1 MTAQATKNLEEIE
14 QIISEIRSTPEAIDG
29 HSIYDGDDFALK
41 TIERLREIRDSA
53 DEAIRYTAENLLAI
67 RYPQA
72 EIAEAAGVTR
82 QTISRWKKSAS

>member
-29 HSIYDGDDFALK
+29 RSIYDGDDFALK
-41 TIERLREIRDSA
+41 TIERLREIRNSA
-53 DEAIRYTAENLLAI
+53 DEAIRETAENLLAI